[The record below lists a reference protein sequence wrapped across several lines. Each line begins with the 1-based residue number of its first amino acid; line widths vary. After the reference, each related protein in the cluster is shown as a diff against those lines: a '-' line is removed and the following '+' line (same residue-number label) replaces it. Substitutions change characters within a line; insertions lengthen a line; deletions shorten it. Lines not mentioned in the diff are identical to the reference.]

1 MKNRYDLGLPD
12 LTPDLE
18 WMLSSGQVSSTLLL
32 EKLLQDYYPKI
43 FQLAFSIL
51 NDWVLA
57 ERCAQDIFVKAMLSA
72 HKFSSEAGV
81 EIWLYQLA
89 WQQCQKAN
97 QQQKARLLLGSIFS
111 PVAKKRAAET
121 VPPENPL
128 DAHLWQAIDGLGEF
142 SQSVLLLH
150 VLHCLPVEKIGT
162 VVGDST
168 GEIQAVLE
176 VARQEISARWEI
188 AGREDTE
195 LSEALL
201 RLFASR
207 WPAPAAAEY
216 DLEELAA
223 GISRQVAGKQ
233 SRIKPIATFLEVSL
247 LVIVVLVAGGFLVL
261 AGRGDPGSSASTAVS
276 SSVVP
281 GREAVAIA
289 SSTPVS
295 GYRYRSRD
303 ETLLMPRG
311 YDLIPVPTYT
321 PTPDGVLYG
330 SQIGEEYMQIAS
342 SLGVALE
349 ELLAEN
355 RIPVEEQLSHGQ
367 LLYIPGSLPELTL
380 RRTTPVPQ
388 PTYTL
393 PLETPVDL
401 GAIARLMFPENTTY
415 HTVWFDALLAM
426 NPQRPFSDQQ
436 QHLRIQLWLSD
447 DQALLL
453 GGPAG
458 EEPYDVLL
466 WVNGDNYVAS
476 PVEASPWFRHAG
488 NLPGE
493 SLIDPRLLYGAIS
506 FLRETFSYGYP
517 KYQFIGE
524 EPIAGRPSWIISE
537 LDEQMASG
545 AVFNI
550 DKQTGF
556 ILKVVRNQD
565 DPNPRRARAT
575 MPQEAIIT
583 AIEFNVDF
591 PQELFNPRFP
601 WRGGY
606 ALDHSGKPAPLPG
619 TR

>member
-18 WMLSSGQVSSTLLL
+18 WMLSSGQVSSALLL

-43 FQLAFSIL
+43 IQLAFSIL

-57 ERCAQDIFVKAMLSA
+57 GRCAQDIFVKAMLSA
-72 HKFSSEAGV
+72 HEFSSEAGV
-81 EIWLYQLA
+81 EIWLYRLA

-97 QQQKARLLLGSIFS
+97 QQQKARLLLGNIFP
-111 PVAKKRAAET
+111 PVAKRGAVET
-121 VPPENPL
+121 HPPENPL
-128 DAHLWQAIDGLGEF
+128 DARLWQAVDGLGEF
-142 SQSVLLLH
+142 SRSVLLLH

-188 AGREDTE
+188 AGREETE
-195 LSEALL
+195 LSETLI
-201 RLFASR
+201 RLFSSR
-207 WPAPAAAEY
+207 WPAPAAGEL
-216 DLEELAA
+216 DLAELAA
-223 GISRQVAGKQ
+223 GISKQVSGKQ
-233 SRIKPIATFLEVSL
+233 SRIKPIDTFLEVSL
-247 LVIVVLVAGGFLVL
+247 LAIVVLLAWGFLFWV
-261 AGRGDPGSSASTAVS
+261 GWGDQGSSASTAVS
-276 SSVVP
+276 SSVIP
-281 GREAVAIA
+281 GRVTVVIA
-289 SSTPVS
+289 SSTPVT
-295 GYRYRSRD
+295 GYGYHSWV

-311 YDLIPVPTYT
+311 YDFILVPTNT
-321 PTPDGVLYG
+321 TTPDGVLYG

-355 RIPVEEQLSHGQ
+355 RIPEGEQQAWGQ

-380 RRTTPVPQ
+380 RCATPVPQ

-393 PLETPVDL
+393 PLETPADL

-436 QHLRIQLWLSD
+436 QYLRIQLWLSE

-453 GGPAG
+453 GGPAD

-476 PVEASPWFRHAG
+476 PVEASPWLRHAG
-488 NLPGE
+488 DLPGE
-493 SLIDPRLLYGAIS
+493 LLIDPRLLYGAIS

-517 KYQFIGE
+517 KYKYIGE
-524 EPIAGRPSWIISE
+524 A
-537 LDEQMASG
+537 A
-545 AVFNI
+545 
-550 DKQTGF
+550 
-556 ILKVVRNQD
+556 
-565 DPNPRRARAT
+565 RAR
-575 MPQEAIIT
+575 
-583 AIEFNVDF
+583 
-591 PQELFNPRFP
+591 
-601 WRGGY
+601 
-606 ALDHSGKPAPLPG
+606 
-619 TR
+619 